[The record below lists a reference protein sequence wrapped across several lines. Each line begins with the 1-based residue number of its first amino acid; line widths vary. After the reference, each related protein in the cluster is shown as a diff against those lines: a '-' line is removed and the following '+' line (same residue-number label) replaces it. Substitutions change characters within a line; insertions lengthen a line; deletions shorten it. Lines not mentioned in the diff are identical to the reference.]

1 MLNRGLAPHHAAY
14 LKYQSIEPNTLS
26 TSLFIGEGGSRNQLK
41 FPPIPL
47 KCYAAWETFMLI
59 NLKFVT
65 PCSCPWYW
73 YVICV
78 PMRGQI
84 K

>member
-1 MLNRGLAPHHAAY
+1 MIINMLNRGLAPHHCSS
-14 LKYQSIEPNTLS
+14 LKMSVHRTRHSSTPS
-26 TSLFIGEGGSRNQLK
+26 TSLFIGEGGSGNQLK

-65 PCSCPWYW
+65 PCG
-73 YVICV
+73 
-78 PMRGQI
+78 M
-84 K
+84 